1 MLYSPQTSIACVDCT
16 DAFAMYAQLL
26 KDLNADPVVKNRI
39 MIDIMNEPEARQLR
53 CDTKNARPCI
63 LELLFEP

>member
-1 MLYSPQTSIACVDCT
+1 
-16 DAFAMYAQLL
+16 MYAQLL

-53 CDTKNARPCI
+53 CGHWMCKI
-63 LELLFEP
+63 LHP

>member
-1 MLYSPQTSIACVDCT
+1 
-16 DAFAMYAQLL
+16 MYAQLL

-53 CDTKNARPCI
+53 CDTGHARPCI
-63 LELLFEP
+63 LELLGGPREDAC